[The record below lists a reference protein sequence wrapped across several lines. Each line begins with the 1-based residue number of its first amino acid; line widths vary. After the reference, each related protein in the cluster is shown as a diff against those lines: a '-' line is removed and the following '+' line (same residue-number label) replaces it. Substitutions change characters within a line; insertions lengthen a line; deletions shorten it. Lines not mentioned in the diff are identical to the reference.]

1 MTHEMSVTLS
11 PDALRTTVLG
21 AGATGLGVTTG
32 GSIQCRLP
40 VWEVPA
46 LADRLASNGV
56 RCQFMAAADTRATGG
71 DNFTL
76 VYVFAP
82 PRLAPSVTVLTA
94 VPARTAGF
102 ASLATRSFAASR
114 FEREIHDLF
123 GLAPEGHPDLRRLA
137 LHQFW
142 PAGYHPLRRDV
153 APRTDF
159 VDTGEPFPFR
169 RVEGEGIFEITVG
182 PVHAGI
188 IEPGHFRFSVEGET
202 IVNLE
207 TRLGFVH
214 KGTEKLLA
222 ESALERG
229 PQLAERISG
238 DTTVGHVLA
247 YCQALEALAGCEVP
261 PRAHLLRLVLLEL
274 ERIYNHV
281 GDVGMIVNDTGF
293 GFGHAHCF
301 RIREELLRLNQRL
314 TGHRLMRGAVVPG
327 GVAGPI
333 AAAPLLEAA
342 TTVGNLVAEFA
353 AIARICLDN
362 TLVLERLQGTG
373 RLTARTAED
382 MQVVGLVGRASG
394 IDADVR
400 RDAPFA
406 AYDGVDV
413 RVAVYG
419 AGDVWARTMVRL
431 DEAREAARLVSDAA
445 RRDTGGPVRA
455 ALPPFK
461 AGTHAFGLVEAW
473 RGPVWHWVLADGPA
487 SLNRVKIVDPS
498 FRNWPALEYA
508 VLNNIVPDFPLCN
521 KSFNL
526 SYSGNDL

>member
-1 MTHEMSVTLS
+1 MAALTLGS
-11 PDALRTTVLG
+11 LRQALVE
-21 AGATGLGVTTG
+21 AGATGIAAREAGALE
-32 GSIQCRLP
+32 CRLP
-40 VWEVPA
+40 SWEIPA
-46 LADRLASNGV
+46 LADRLVPLGAA
-56 RCQFMAAADTRATGG
+56 CQFLAAADTRERSG
-71 DNFTL
+71 DFTL
-76 VYVFAP
+76 VYAFAP
-82 PRLAPSVTVLTA
+82 ATLRPVATVLVSVEA
-94 VPARTAGF
+94 GAARF
-102 ASLATRSFAASR
+102 PSLATRSFAASR
-114 FEREIHDLF
+114 FEREIQDLL
-123 GLAPEGHPDLRRLA
+123 GLTALGHPDPRRLA

-142 PAGYHPLRRDV
+142 PEGYHPLRRD
-153 APRTDF
+153 AAARTDF
-159 VDTGEPFPFR
+159 TDAGQPFPFR

-214 KGTEKLLA
+214 KGTEKLFETL
-222 ESALERG
+222 SFERT

-238 DTTVGHVLA
+238 DTSAGHALA

-261 PRAHLLRLVLLEL
+261 PRALWLRVVLLEL
-274 ERIYNHV
+274 ERLYNHV

-301 RIREELLRLNQRL
+301 RIREELLRLNARVA
-314 TGHRLMRGAVVPG
+314 GHRLLRGAVVPG

-333 AAAPLLEAA
+333 AGAALGDLAA
-342 TTVGNLVAEFA
+342 AVEQLVGEFVE
-353 AIARICLDN
+353 IARLSLDN
-362 TLVLERLQGTG
+362 TMVLERLQGTG
-373 RLTARTAED
+373 RLTTPTARE

-394 IDADVR
+394 IDADGR

-406 AYDGVDV
+406 AYGELDV
-413 RVAVYG
+413 RPAVHET
-419 AGDVWARTMVRL
+419 GDALARTLVRV
-431 DEAREAARLVSDAA
+431 DEAQEAARLIQAAAA
-445 RRDTGGPVRA
+445 RTPDGAARAPLGPLPAGG
-455 ALPPFK
+455 
-461 AGTHAFGLVEAW
+461 HAFGLVEAW

-487 SLNRVKIVDPS
+487 TLARVKVVDPS

-508 VLNNIVPDFPLCN
+508 VLKNIVPDFPICN